1 MKPDQEKI
9 HLIKDLLDSPQLQSM
24 SLLRGVELESIQN
37 LLEECPIQELEKD
50 DVLIEAGQPNHSVYL
65 LLSGLLSIHLRKLTP
80 GPSVLL
86 GPGEIVGEM
95 SVIDRQLTSA
105 TVVAH
110 EDSCVLV
117 LDEKVIWSLVA
128 IYPVV
133 ARNLLFILSQ
143 RLRHGNVLIDAPII
157 EKVSQQEL
165 EEFQLHQVEVT
176 QAPLEDEIDTEPIE
190 DEVGTEPLEDEIDT
204 EPVED
209 EVEAELVENEIDTE
223 PASLYKAATA
233 YVLESIRQTQE
244 RTAPNI
250 ERGKELVKSIIH
262 SIMDNSALL
271 LLATDRRQEFA
282 VSAHSVNVTILSLR
296 LAQTLNYNLEN
307 QVRVGLAALLHE
319 MGVVSLPK
327 QLVHETKPVSS
338 EVKQRP
344 VYGAKI
350 LRGFY
355 PEYDWLFETVG
366 QVYERENGSG
376 FPLGLAG
383 KDIREEAKILGLMDV
398 FEACIHDRPYRKA
411 LTGYQLL
418 EELTHDDTK
427 SFSDRIVKA
436 LLKSFSL
443 YPYNEYVLLN
453 TKELARVVEVNPEN
467 SFRPLV
473 QILYDRKG
481 VRYQEPRETDL
492 AQSSL
497 LYITQAISYHE
508 LPG

>member
-1 MKPDQEKI
+1 MKPDQERMR
-9 HLIKDLLDSPQLQSM
+9 HLKDLLDSHQLQSM
-24 SLLRGVELESIQN
+24 SLLRGVEIESIQN
-37 LLEECPIQELEKD
+37 LLEECPIQDLRKD
-50 DVLIEAGQPNHSVYL
+50 DVLIKAGQPNHSVYL
-65 LLSGLLSIHLRKLTP
+65 LLSGLLSIHLSKLML

-117 LDEKVIWSLVA
+117 LEEHVIWSLVD
-128 IYPVV
+128 IYPSV

-143 RLRHGNVLIDAPII
+143 RLRHGNVLVDAPII

-165 EEFQLHQVEVT
+165 EEFQLQQVEDN
-176 QAPLEDEIDTEPIE
+176 QAPLEDEIEAEPIE
-190 DEVGTEPLEDEIDT
+190 DEVKAEL
-204 EPVED
+204 VED
-209 EVEAELVENEIDTE
+209 EVEAE
-223 PASLYKAATA
+223 PASLYKAATS
-233 YVLESIRQTQE
+233 YVLKSIRRTEE
-244 RTAPNI
+244 RMAPDI
-250 ERGKELVKSIIH
+250 ERGEKLVRLIID
-262 SIMDNSALL
+262 SIMDSSALL

-319 MGVVSLPK
+319 MGVVWLPK
-327 QLVHETKPVSS
+327 QLLHETGPVSS
-338 EVKQRP
+338 EVRQRP

-350 LRGFY
+350 LQGFY
-355 PEYDWLFETVG
+355 PQRDWLFETVG
-366 QVYERENGSG
+366 QVYEREDGSG

-383 KDIREEAKILGLMDV
+383 KDIREEAKILGIMDV
-398 FEACIHDRPYRKA
+398 FEACIHDRPYRNA

-418 EELTHDDTK
+418 EELTHHDTK
-427 SFSDRIVKA
+427 NFSDRVVKA
-436 LLKSFSL
+436 LLNSFSL

-453 TKELARVVEVNPEN
+453 TKELARVVEVNPAN

-481 VRYQEPRETDL
+481 VPYKEPRETDL

-497 LYITQAISYHE
+497 LFITQAISYHE
-508 LPG
+508 LPSRP

>member
-9 HLIKDLLDSPQLQSM
+9 HLIKDLLDSHQLQSM

-143 RLRHGNVLIDAPII
+143 RLRHGNVLIDAPIV

-165 EEFQLHQVEVT
+165 EQFQLQQVEDN
-176 QAPLEDEIDTEPIE
+176 QAPL
-190 DEVGTEPLEDEIDT
+190 
-204 EPVED
+204 ED
-209 EVEAELVENEIDTE
+209 EVEAELVEDEIDTE

-244 RTAPNI
+244 GTAPNL
-250 ERGKELVKSIIH
+250 ERGKKLVKSIID

-436 LLKSFSL
+436 LLRSFSL

-481 VRYQEPRETDL
+481 VRYEEPRETDL

>member
-1 MKPDQEKI
+1 MKPNQEGMR
-9 HLIKDLLDSPQLQSM
+9 HLRDLLDSHRLQSI
-24 SLLRGVELESIQN
+24 SLLRGVELKSIQD
-37 LLEECPIQELEKD
+37 LLEECPIQELKKD
-50 DVLIEAGQPNHSVYL
+50 DVLIKAGQPNRSVYL
-65 LLSGLLSIHLRKLTP
+65 LLSGRLSIHLRKLTP

-86 GPGEIVGEM
+86 SPGEIVGEM

-110 EDSCVLV
+110 ENSCVLV
-117 LDEKVIWSLVA
+117 LDEKVIWSLVD
-128 IYPVV
+128 IYPIV

-143 RLRHGNVLIDAPII
+143 RLRHGNVLIEASLI
-157 EKVSQQEL
+157 ETVSQQEL
-165 EEFQLHQVEVT
+165 EEFQLQQVEESKT
-176 QAPLEDEIDTEPIE
+176 PLEDKIE
-190 DEVGTEPLEDEIDT
+190 
-204 EPVED
+204 
-209 EVEAELVENEIDTE
+209 AE

-233 YVLESIRQTQE
+233 YVLESIRQTQK

-250 ERGKELVKSIIH
+250 ERGQELVKRIID

-282 VSAHSVNVTILSLR
+282 VSAHSVNVAILSLR
-296 LAQTLNYNLEN
+296 LAQTLNYNRED
-307 QVRVGLAALLHE
+307 QVKVGLTALLHE
-319 MGVVSLPK
+319 MGVASLPK
-327 QLVHETKPVSS
+327 RLLHETGPVSS
-338 EVKQRP
+338 EVRQRP

-350 LRGFY
+350 LQGFY

-366 QVYERENGSG
+366 QVYEREDRSG
-376 FPLGLAG
+376 FPLGLEG
-383 KDIREEAKILGLMDV
+383 KEIREEAKILGIMDV

-418 EELTHDDTK
+418 EELTRDDTK

-436 LLKSFSL
+436 LLNSFSL

-453 TKELARVVEVNPEN
+453 TKELGRVVEVNPAN

-473 QILYDRKG
+473 QILYDSNG
-481 VRYQEPRETDL
+481 VPLEEPRETDL

-497 LYITQAISYHE
+497 LFITQAISYHE
-508 LPG
+508 LPEG

>member
-1 MKPDQEKI
+1 MKPDQERV
-9 HLIKDLLDSPQLQSM
+9 HLIKNLMDSHQLQSM
-24 SLLRGVELESIQN
+24 SLLRGVEIESIQD
-37 LLEECPIQELEKD
+37 LLEECPIQDFKKD
-50 DVLIEAGQPNHSVYL
+50 EVLIKAGRPNHSVYL
-65 LLSGLLSIHLRKLTP
+65 LLSGLLSIHLSKLTL

-110 EDSCVLV
+110 EDSCVLL
-117 LDEKVIWSLVA
+117 LDEKVIWSLVD
-128 IYPVV
+128 IYPIV

-143 RLRHGNVLIDAPII
+143 RLRHGNVLIDAPIV

-165 EEFQLHQVEVT
+165 EEFQLQ
-176 QAPLEDEIDTEPIE
+176 QIE
-190 DEVGTEPLEDEIDT
+190 AEPL
-204 EPVED
+204 ED
-209 EVEAELVENEIDTE
+209 EVEAEPLEVEDEADTE
-223 PASLYKAATA
+223 PSSLYKAATS
-233 YVLESIRQTQE
+233 YVLESIRQTQAQ
-244 RTAPNI
+244 TAPDL
-250 ERGKELVKSIIH
+250 ERGGELVRHIID
-262 SIMDNSALL
+262 SVMENSALL
-271 LLATDRRQEFA
+271 LLATNRRQEFA

-296 LAQTLNYNLEN
+296 LAQTLNYNLES

-350 LRGFY
+350 LQGFY

-366 QVYERENGSG
+366 QVYEREDGKG

-383 KDIREEAKILGLMDV
+383 KEIREEAKILGIMDV
-398 FEACIHDRPYRKA
+398 FEACIHDRPYRNA

-418 EELTHDDTK
+418 EELTRDDTK

-436 LLKSFSL
+436 LLNSFSL

-453 TKELARVVEVNPEN
+453 TKELARVVEVNPAN

-481 VRYQEPRETDL
+481 VPYEKPRETDL

-497 LYITQAISYHE
+497 LFITEAISYHE

>member
-1 MKPDQEKI
+1 MKPDQERI
-9 HLIKDLLDSPQLQSM
+9 RHLKDLLDSHQLQSM
-24 SLLRGVELESIQN
+24 SLLRGVEIESIQN
-37 LLEECPIQELEKD
+37 LLEECPIKDLRKD
-50 DVLIEAGQPNHSVYL
+50 DVLIKAGQHTQLVYL
-65 LLSGLLSIHLRKLTP
+65 LLSGLLSIHLSKLTL

-117 LDEKVIWSLVA
+117 LEEHVIWSLVD
-128 IYPVV
+128 IYPIV

-143 RLRHGNVLIDAPII
+143 RLRHGNVLVDAPII

-165 EEFQLHQVEVT
+165 EEFQLQQVEDNE
-176 QAPLEDEIDTEPIE
+176 APLDDEIEAEPNE
-190 DEVGTEPLEDEIDT
+190 DEVKAEL
-204 EPVED
+204 VVD
-209 EVEAELVENEIDTE
+209 EVEAALVADEVEAE
-223 PASLYKAATA
+223 PASLYKAATS
-233 YVLESIRQTQE
+233 YVLKSIRRTEE
-244 RTAPNI
+244 RMAPDI
-250 ERGKELVKSIIH
+250 ERGEKLVRRIID
-262 SIMDNSALL
+262 SIMDSSALL

-296 LAQTLNYNLEN
+296 LAQTLHYNLEN

-327 QLVHETKPVSS
+327 QLLHETGPVSS

-350 LRGFY
+350 LQGFY
-355 PEYDWLFETVG
+355 PQHDWLFETVG
-366 QVYERENGSG
+366 QVYEREDGNG

-383 KDIREEAKILGLMDV
+383 KEIREEAKILGIMDV

-418 EELTHDDTK
+418 EELTHNDTK

-436 LLKSFSL
+436 LLNSFSL

-453 TKELARVVEVNPEN
+453 SKELARVVEVNPAN

-473 QILYDRKG
+473 QILYDSNG
-481 VRYQEPRETDL
+481 IELEEPRETDL

-497 LYITQAISYHE
+497 LFITQAISYHE
-508 LPG
+508 LPEG

>member
-1 MKPDQEKI
+1 
-9 HLIKDLLDSPQLQSM
+9 
-24 SLLRGVELESIQN
+24 
-37 LLEECPIQELEKD
+37 
-50 DVLIEAGQPNHSVYL
+50 
-65 LLSGLLSIHLRKLTP
+65 
-80 GPSVLL
+80 
-86 GPGEIVGEM
+86 M

-105 TVVAH
+105 TVVAD

-117 LDEKVIWSLVA
+117 LDEKVIWSLVD
-128 IYPVV
+128 IYPIV

-143 RLRHGNVLIDAPII
+143 RLRHGNVLVDAPII

-165 EEFQLHQVEVT
+165 EKFQLQQVEDT
-176 QAPLEDEIDTEPIE
+176 QAPLEEEIEAE
-190 DEVGTEPLEDEIDT
+190 LVEDEIET

-209 EVEAELVENEIDTE
+209 EVEAE
-223 PASLYKAATA
+223 PASLYQAATS
-233 YVLESIRQTQE
+233 YVLESIRRTE
-244 RTAPNI
+244 KRTAPDI
-250 ERGKELVKSIIH
+250 ERGEKLVRHIID
-262 SIMDNSALL
+262 SIMDHSALL

-296 LAQTLNYNLEN
+296 LAQTLHYNLEN

-327 QLVHETKPVSS
+327 RLLHETKPVSS

-350 LRGFY
+350 LQGFF
-355 PEYDWLFETVG
+355 PQHDWLFETVG
-366 QVYERENGSG
+366 QVYEREDGCG

-383 KDIREEAKILGLMDV
+383 KEIREEAKILGIMDV
-398 FEACIHDRPYRKA
+398 FEACIHDRPYRNA

-418 EELTHDDTK
+418 EELTHHDTK
-427 SFSDRIVKA
+427 SFSDRVVKA
-436 LLKSFSL
+436 LLNSFSL

-481 VRYQEPRETDL
+481 VRYEKPRETDL

-508 LPG
+508 LPH